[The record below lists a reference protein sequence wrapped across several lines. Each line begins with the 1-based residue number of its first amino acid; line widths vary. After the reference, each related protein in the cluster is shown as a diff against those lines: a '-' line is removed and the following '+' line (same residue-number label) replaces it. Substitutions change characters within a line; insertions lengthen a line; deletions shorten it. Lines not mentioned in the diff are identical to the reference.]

1 MTAAADVEA
10 ACAALFPASNGA
22 LLLAGAHHRVGSELL
37 TRLMDA
43 LCRRCSGRGE
53 RSRRRGRRG
62 MPAPVLPPLCV
73 TDAST
78 SRKRAVNGR
87 ADDVWNVSR
96 LAGAQGLRLFGSGQ
110 WAIPLRQLSSA
121 LGAAGRTF
129 RMVHLIRDPFALVV
143 SAYFYHRECEEPWAL
158 ERDPKWYSRA
168 SLTPPLPPGRT
179 YQAQLLRLN
188 ATDGVILQAQHS
200 LPLMAEMVA
209 TAIACDGLA
218 DRCTNVWLDAFQSG
232 SDGAWDH
239 GASQVLRAL
248 LPPATGGAPARIKV
262 ETDLLQLMRAAGRLS
277 DRQRAASKHVTTG
290 KHGADASTLVRALQ
304 KSPYGAAMRRM
315 RTRLDGKSG
324 TSTEA
329 SCSRLVAAQRLRGGW
344 WDSGDPLRVAW
355 IPSAADAQRDAEACC
370 NICLEA
376 VDPGC
381 LYFNMGRTTPA
392 AVSATAAATS
402 PGRPSTNAQRCT
414 LLSTRRTW
422 HRSLRASHWEA

>member
-121 LGAAGRTF
+121 LVAAGRTF

-200 LPLMAEMVA
+200 LPS
-209 TAIACDGLA
+209 
-218 DRCTNVWLDAFQSG
+218 W
-232 SDGAWDH
+232 
-239 GASQVLRAL
+239 
-248 LPPATGGAPARIKV
+248 
-262 ETDLLQLMRAAGRLS
+262 
-277 DRQRAASKHVTTG
+277 
-290 KHGADASTLVRALQ
+290 Q
-304 KSPYGAAMRRM
+304 KWSPRR
-315 RTRLDGKSG
+315 
-324 TSTEA
+324 
-329 SCSRLVAAQRLRGGW
+329 
-344 WDSGDPLRVAW
+344 
-355 IPSAADAQRDAEACC
+355 
-370 NICLEA
+370 
-376 VDPGC
+376 
-381 LYFNMGRTTPA
+381 
-392 AVSATAAATS
+392 
-402 PGRPSTNAQRCT
+402 
-414 LLSTRRTW
+414 
-422 HRSLRASHWEA
+422 